1 MEGFY
6 VMAFATVSASLRA
19 EKMALGRFRTVVIP
33 TPGEISRDCGFA
45 LRFLDGGRE
54 DGNIML
60 IVTAGFWLIN
70 LVAFDM
76 MENILAGRAKA
87 EKMRLS
93 AERNRN
99 QMEIYRSLM
108 STKNISGSIRSSSPG
123 LMYPTVRRLYHFMIT
138 TIIC

>member
-54 DGNIML
+54 ELVRFLGEMPVRAALYTLGERRKDGRRECTCVGSNFIRK
-60 IVTAGFWLIN
+60 VEEH
-70 LVAFDM
+70 D
-76 MENILAGRAKA
+76 
-87 EKMRLS
+87 LS
-93 AERNRN
+93 
-99 QMEIYRSLM
+99 
-108 STKNISGSIRSSSPG
+108 
-123 LMYPTVRRLYHFMIT
+123 
-138 TIIC
+138 